1 MVVNILNGKRHFR
14 EKNIADFFINLAIR
28 FIKMI
33 KGGNSAGVKRLL
45 HTEFKSF
52 MKITFRHNYCIYIVN
67 FKLNYSITKYH
78 RERQMAVSA
87 PSNANA
93 TATNNGN
100 TNYGPALTV
109 LTSLFFMW
117 GFITCLNDILI
128 PHLKA
133 IFDLNYTQVMLVQFT
148 FFTAYAI
155 VSLPSGILVEKIG
168 YKTGIIVG
176 LLTAALG
183 TALFYP
189 AASQRS
195 YEIFL
200 LALFVLASGITLLQV
215 AANPYVAILGKPE
228 TASARL
234 NLSQAFN
241 SLGTTIAPIFGSI
254 LILSVAVKGADELAK
269 MTMTEQEAYKLM
281 EAGSVQFPYLLLTG
295 MLVLIAIII
304 ASFKLPK
311 IEAASQSSSAAGGSF
326 DHHHE
331 SAWKYKHLVLG
342 AVAIFVYVGGEV
354 SIGSFLVN
362 YFKELLG
369 MPEAEAGTY
378 VALYWGGAMI
388 GRFFG
393 SITLSDMTDTKKKNI
408 YSALVFVLAVG
419 IAMYVTKEYQNFA
432 NFSFSGFGKTLTFLV
447 MVAINFLAFNLGKPK
462 PGRTLAILAGVAAT
476 LVVISMLTYG
486 QVAMWSIL
494 AVGLFNSI
502 MFPTIFTLAI
512 DGLGKHTGQGSGIL
526 CTAIV
531 GGAII
536 PLGQG
541 FLADTIGIHH
551 AFILPVLCYA
561 YIAYYGIKGH
571 IPTFE
576 KAAA

>member
-1 MVVNILNGKRHFR
+1 MAVTTTPKTVNN
-14 EKNIADFFINLAIR
+14 
-28 FIKMI
+28 
-33 KGGNSAGVKRLL
+33 
-45 HTEFKSF
+45 KSF
-52 MKITFRHNYCIYIVN
+52 
-67 FKLNYSITKYH
+67 
-78 RERQMAVSA
+78 
-87 PSNANA
+87 
-93 TATNNGN
+93 NGD
-100 TNYGPALTV
+100 TNYTPALTI
-109 LTSLFFMW
+109 LTTLFFMW

-155 VSLPSGILVEKIG
+155 VSLPSGMLVEKIG
-168 YKTGIIVG
+168 YKAGIIIG
-176 LLTAALG
+176 LMTAAVG

-189 AASQRS
+189 AAGYRS

-228 TASARL
+228 TASSRL

-241 SLGTTIAPIFGSI
+241 SFGTTIAPIFGSI
-254 LILSVAVKGADELAK
+254 LILSIAVKGADELAK
-269 MTMTEQEAYKLM
+269 LNMTEQEAYKLM
-281 EAGSVQFPYLLLTG
+281 EAGSVQTPYLILTG
-295 MLVLIAIII
+295 MLVLIVIVIGM
-304 ASFKLPK
+304 FKLPK
-311 IEAASQSSSAAGGSF
+311 IEASSQSSSSGDGGSF
-326 DHHHE
+326 DHHHN
-331 SAWKYKHLVLG
+331 SAWGYKHLVLG

-369 MPEAEAGTY
+369 MQEVDAGTY

-393 SITLSDMTDTKKKNI
+393 SITLSGMKDTKKKNI
-408 YSALVFVLAVG
+408 YSTFVFVLALV
-419 IAMYVTKEYQNFA
+419 IAMYVTKEYQNLA
-432 NFSFSGFGKTLTFLV
+432 TFSLSGFGKTLTFLLLV
-447 MVAINFLAFNLGKPK
+447 GINFIAFNLGKQK
-462 PGRTLAILAGVAAT
+462 PGRTLTILAIIAAL
-476 LVVISMLTYG
+476 LVIISMLTFG
-486 QVAMWSIL
+486 QFAMWSIL

-531 GGAII
+531 GGALI
-536 PLGQG
+536 PLAQG
-541 FLADTIGIHH
+541 FLADNIGIHH
-551 AFILPVLCYA
+551 AFILPVLCYL
-561 YIAYYGIKGH
+561 YIAFYGVKGH
-571 IPTFE
+571 IPQFSNSN
-576 KAAA
+576 A

>member
-1 MVVNILNGKRHFR
+1 
-14 EKNIADFFINLAIR
+14 
-28 FIKMI
+28 
-33 KGGNSAGVKRLL
+33 
-45 HTEFKSF
+45 
-52 MKITFRHNYCIYIVN
+52 
-67 FKLNYSITKYH
+67 
-78 RERQMAVSA
+78 MAVS
-87 PSNANA
+87 STSTANVKSSS
-93 TATNNGN
+93 NGN
-100 TNYGPALTV
+100 ANYGPALIV

-133 IFDLNYTQVMLVQFT
+133 IFELNYTQVMLVQFT

-155 VSLPSGILVEKIG
+155 VSLPSGMLVEKIG
-168 YKTGIIVG
+168 YKTGIILG
-176 LLTAALG
+176 LLTAAIG

-189 AASQRS
+189 AAGYRS

-228 TASARL
+228 TASSRL

-254 LILSVAVKGADELAK
+254 LILSIAVKGADELAK
-269 MTMTEQEAYKLM
+269 MSMTDVEAYKLI
-281 EAGSVQFPYLLLTG
+281 EASSVQTPYLILTG
-295 MLVLIAIII
+295 MLVAIAIIF
-304 ASFKLPK
+304 ALFKLPK
-311 IEAASQSSSAAGGSF
+311 IEAATQSAENGKTVNH
-326 DHHHE
+326 DDNHK
-331 SAWKYKHLVLG
+331 SAWAYKHLVLG

-354 SIGSFLVN
+354 AIGSFLVN
-362 YFKELLG
+362 YFKELVN

-393 SITLSDMTDTKKKNI
+393 SITLSEMTDTKKKNI
-408 YSALVFVLAVG
+408 YAALVFVLALVL
-419 IAMYVTKEYQNFA
+419 ALYVTKEYQNFT
-432 NFSFSGFGKTLTFLV
+432 SLSLSGLGKTLTFLGL
-447 MVAINFLAFNLGKPK
+447 VAINFIAFNLGKQK
-462 PGRTLAILAGVAAT
+462 PGRTLAILALCAAS
-476 LVVISMLTYG
+476 LVVISMLTNG
-486 QVAMWSIL
+486 QFAMWSIL

-512 DGLGKHTGQGSGIL
+512 AGLGKHTGQGSGIL

-536 PLGQG
+536 PVLQG
-541 FLADTIGIHH
+541 VFADNIGIHH
-551 AFILPVLCYA
+551 AFILPVLCYM
-561 YIAYYGIKGH
+561 YIAFYGMKGH
-571 IPTFE
+571 IPSFKTA
-576 KAAA
+576 KA